1 MSNVIGSEKGAE
13 KEHSHNLSGSV
24 SIAASMGF
32 FSLIIG
38 WNNDVV
44 LSFYM
49 CACNKASFK

>member
-38 WNNDVV
+38 WHNDVV

-49 CACNKASFK
+49 CA